1 MPTVTNYQIEIPM
14 YGLVDYVSIQY
25 SDDYAISMPKADYD
39 AQQAAQATLPSNS
52 SIPQAGE

>member
-1 MPTVTNYQIEIPM
+1 MPTVTNYQIQIPM

-25 SDDYAISMPKADYD
+25 GENYAISMPKADYD
-39 AQQAAQATLPSNS
+39 TLPSNS